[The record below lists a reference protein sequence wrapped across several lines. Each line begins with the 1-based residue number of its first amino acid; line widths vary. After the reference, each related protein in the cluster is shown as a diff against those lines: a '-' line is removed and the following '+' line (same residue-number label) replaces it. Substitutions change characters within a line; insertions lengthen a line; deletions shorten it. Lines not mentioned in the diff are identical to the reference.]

1 MSVPRQLKSNIY
13 SVGAIDWERRLFDE
27 LIPLPDGTSYN
38 AYLVKGREKTALI
51 DTVDSTMADVLIENL
66 NQLKIKNID
75 YVVANHAEQDH
86 SGSLPQILDIYP
98 NAKVVATPKCKDM
111 LMDLLLIPESKF
123 ITVDD
128 GNSISLGDKTLEFIH
143 APWVHWPETMFTYL
157 KEDKILFTCD
167 FLGSHLA
174 TSDLFVTDEPVVYE
188 AAKRY
193 YAEIMMPF
201 RTTIKKHLEKI
212 KELEIE
218 TIAPSHGPI
227 YDKPEFIL
235 NSYRDWVSDEVKN
248 EVVIPYISMH
258 GSTKEMV
265 DYLVNALIKRG
276 ITVKQFNLSKTDIGK
291 LAIALV
297 DASTLVIG
305 TPTVLTGPH
314 PNVAYA
320 AYLANALRPKLKFAS
335 IIGSYGWGGRMVEQ
349 LKMMVPNLKVDILEP
364 VVIKGFPKEE
374 DFKALDNLADKILNK
389 HREHNI
395 GKNDG

>member
-13 SVGAIDWERRLFDE
+13 SVGAIDWDRRLFDE

-75 YVVANHAEQDH
+75 YVIANHAEQDH
-86 SGSLPQILDIYP
+86 SGSLLQILDIYP

-143 APWVHWPETMFTYL
+143 ALWVHWPETMFTYL

-235 NSYRDWVSDEVKN
+235 NAYRDWVSDEVKN

-395 GKNDG
+395 SKNEG